1 MAMQLGE
8 KLKLLREIRGLTY
21 RQLGEQAQVDH
32 AWIYRLERGQG
43 HNLSLEAGKRL
54 ALALGVTLD
63 YLAGMDEE
71 RVALASRSP
80 RTTQVLSCKEAA
92 PGGE

>member
-1 MAMQLGE
+1 MQLGE
-8 KLKLLREIRGLTY
+8 KIKLLRKVRGLTY
-21 RQLGEQAQVDH
+21 RQLGEQARVDH
-32 AWIYRLERGQG
+32 AWLYRLERGQG

-71 RVALASRSP
+71 RTLRASRPLSP
-80 RTTQVLSCKEAA
+80 LQELSCEPGA
-92 PGGE
+92 PGHE